1 MQTVI
6 LMLNNLVDDYYTN
19 VFQYDSFGRLANIT
33 QTGTDLTTKAVDY
46 VYNLNGQ
53 RTGATYK
60 QNGDVVSESSWAYD
74 AANRTT
80 SIQHK
85 KANDDIFAE
94 YGLTW
99 DAANRITEFETVDG
113 AAEYTYDATGQL
125 TGADY
130 DYITDE
136 VYSYDDNGNRVTANG
151 DTYATGDNNETTFDG
166 TYRYSYDAEGNR
178 TEKYLWTDTDEDGI
192 IDESEKTL
200 VQTCSWDYRN
210 RLESVTNYDS
220 SGIATETIE
229 YIYDYLNQMIA
240 RSVISASTFAVE
252 SSESFVYSNGQIVLE
267 YDTTSAIDA
276 VTAINLWGANVD
288 ELIAVERLAQ
298 SVNANNEIYWAYG
311 DHLNSIRDVVSYNP
325 TTDTTTVI
333 NHLIYDAF
341 GNLASSVDPSQSTS
355 PSISPLLLFRYTGKY
370 FDDATGLQNNLNR
383 WLDST
388 TGKWI
393 SVDPIGF
400 NGGGSNLYRYCKNKT
415 SFLVDYLGLEET
427 QSFYLNKLYET
438 PIKQFLCPCQEI
450 KLPTGGK
457 LQGGYD
463 GGWNGSFNQPTPGN
477 GYFHGGYDGSWNGSF
492 YQPTPGNGYF
502 QGGYNGGWNGSVF
515 YPFSIGGIE
524 GGYRKGSPY
533 IVIFF
538 NRTDFG
544 SLYLKYLDNQ
554 FKTGG
559 CINIEDFFKTNFE
572 FKNLND
578 FRLELQLYYRW

>member
-125 TGADY
+125 TGAEY

-136 VYSYDDNGNRVTANG
+136 SYSYDDNGNRTM
-151 DTYATGDNNETTFDG
+151 TGYETGANNETLADG
-166 TYRYSYDAEGNR
+166 TYRYSYDAEGNQ

-200 VQTCSWDYRN
+200 VQTYDWDYRN

-240 RSVISASTFAVE
+240 RSVTADSTTT
-252 SSESFVYSNGQIVLE
+252 SEAFIYSNGQIVLE
-267 YDTTSAIDA
+267 YDTTSAVDA
-276 VTAINLWGANVD
+276 VTAVNFWGANVD
-288 ELIAVERLAQ
+288 ELVAVESFVP
-298 SVNANNEIYWAYG
+298 SVPSVPSVYWSYG
-311 DHLNSIRDVVSYNP
+311 DHLNTIRDVVSYNP
-325 TTDTTTVI
+325 VTETTTVV

-341 GNLASSVDPSQSTS
+341 GNLVSSVDPSNNNATLA
-355 PSISPLLLFRYTGKY
+355 PLLTFRYTGKF

-383 WLDST
+383 WYDST
-388 TGKWI
+388 TGKWL

-400 NGGGSNLYRYCKNKT
+400 GAGDMNLYRYVGNNSVLFVDLRGQSVVDWVHTGLDGFGLIPGFGEIADGINACLYLCEGDYINAGLSTAAMVPFIGWSATATKWARNIAKHAIGHFPGKT
-415 SFLVDYLGLEET
+415 IGQVEALISNTVEIAKKKGKVFPHPEKAGATLYVDD
-427 QSFYLNKLYET
+427 
-438 PIKQFLCPCQEI
+438 C
-450 KLPTGGK
+450 TG
-457 LQGGYD
+457 
-463 GGWNGSFNQPTPGN
+463 
-477 GYFHGGYDGSWNGSF
+477 
-492 YQPTPGNGYF
+492 
-502 QGGYNGGWNGSVF
+502 V
-515 YPFSIGGIE
+515 
-524 GGYRKGSPY
+524 
-533 IVIFF
+533 IVIEDGVGGGTCFRPD
-538 NRTDFG
+538 N
-544 SLYLKYLDNQ
+544 LKKWKNDWI
-554 FKTGG
+554 TG
-559 CINIEDFFKTNFE
+559 K
-572 FKNLND
+572 K
-578 FRLELQLYYRW
+578 